1 VCVAFVAGTEEGHL
15 WLTCQPRV
23 LSTGRYEL
31 NDTTRHLQW
40 REKKDHR
47 EVMIAAIRSR
57 LVHGN
62 LSTCGGKVN
71 QS

>member
-1 VCVAFVAGTEEGHL
+1 
-15 WLTCQPRV
+15 
-23 LSTGRYEL
+23 
-31 NDTTRHLQW
+31 
-40 REKKDHR
+40 
-47 EVMIAAIRSR
+47 VMIAAIRSR